1 MSVSARTKQYGA
13 MRAVGMDVRQLTK
26 MIVAEVFT
34 YAVAG
39 CMIGCVLGMILNNM
53 IFEAFI
59 TAYFGEMWHV
69 PIGEIS
75 IVFLA
80 IFISAVIAV
89 YGPVKRMR
97 NMAIIDT
104 IGDL

>member
-1 MSVSARTKQYGA
+1 MKLQGLC
-13 MRAVGMDVRQLTK
+13 QK
-26 MIVAEVFT
+26 
-34 YAVAG
+34 G
-39 CMIGCVLGMILNNM
+39 CLKTTLGMILNKM

-89 YGPVKRMR
+89 YGPAKRMR

-104 IGDL
+104 IGDLKVGLFPCLCRSSV

>member
-1 MSVSARTKQYGA
+1 
-13 MRAVGMDVRQLTK
+13 MDVRQLTK

-39 CMIGCVLGMILNNM
+39 CMIGCVLGMILNKM